1 MRVHINKGSKCE
13 VHCCSIKKAKEIFRE
28 TEVILD
34 FGLLGKY
41 FRLKDYRDNKVYN
54 FVSKKIRGK
63 IIFDTTF
70 SNREA
75 DPILTF
81 FLLKEEEC
89 TAELREEMEMKYL
102 PLLYTEY
109 CRFLNDQT
117 LISNYTFICIELFEC
132 KLYYHFV
139 PL

>member
-1 MRVHINKGSKCE
+1 MRVHINKGSKGE

-41 FRLKDYRDNKVYN
+41 YFKGGRSDKVYN
-54 FVSKKIRGK
+54 FVKKIIQGK
-63 IIFDTTF
+63 IIFSTYF
-70 SNREA
+70 SNQKA
-75 DPILTF
+75 NPILSF
-81 FLLKEEEC
+81 YLIKEEEC
-89 TAELREEMEMKYL
+89 TAELREEMETKYL